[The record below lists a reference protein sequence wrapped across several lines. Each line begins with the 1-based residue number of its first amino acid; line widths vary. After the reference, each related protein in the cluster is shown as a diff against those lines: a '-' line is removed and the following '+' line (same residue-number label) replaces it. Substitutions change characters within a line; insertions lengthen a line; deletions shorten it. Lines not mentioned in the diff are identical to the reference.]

1 MSILEAMWLI
11 LWAVGC
17 LWAVPALLLWAAAK
31 AIERKWAKHGPK
43 RKTETKPHPE
53 WV

>member
-17 LWAVPALLLWAAAK
+17 LWAVPALLIWAVAK
-31 AIERKWAKHGPK
+31 HIERSLSRRGQKTAGPGTHGK
-43 RKTETKPHPE
+43 R
-53 WV
+53 V